1 MIKRAQSIY
10 FCILLILIS
19 LVLISGCTNQPSQTD
34 QSTWATYI
42 DKADGVKISHPSDW
56 SVIVSKVPPIKTE
69 STSITMENIIHIY
82 TPDSNGVVQ
91 ITGFSYPTLV
101 YSGDVIS
108 DEMYEVMA
116 ESFHKGPD
124 GVTPVSVIKDD
135 TAYVI
140 NGNSARHLKLNLII
154 DRTQMTS
161 DVYIVRHNDIY
172 YTLSYLVIDP
182 SAQKYSDTATAIM
195 KTFKT
200 ISWDQ

>member
-1 MIKRAQSIY
+1 MIKRIHLSY
-10 FCILLILIS
+10 FCILLILIP
-19 LVLISGCTNQPSQTD
+19 LVFITGCTDPPEED
-34 QSTWATYI
+34 QSKWTSYI
-42 DKADGVKISHPSDW
+42 DKADGVKISYPADW

-69 STSITMENIIHIY
+69 STSITMENLIHIY
-82 TPDSNGVVQ
+82 TPDKNGVIQ

-108 DEMYEVMA
+108 DEMYEVMS

-124 GVTPVSVIKDD
+124 GVTPVSVIKDNA
-135 TAYVI
+135 AYTI

-154 DRTQMTS
+154 ENTQMTS

-200 ISWDQ
+200 VSWDN

>member
-1 MIKRAQSIY
+1 MIKRTQLGY
-10 FCILLILIS
+10 FFILVILIP
-19 LVLISGCTNQPSQTD
+19 LVFISGCTNPPSQTN

-56 SVIVSKVPPIKTE
+56 SIVVSKVPPIKTE
-69 STSITMENIIHIY
+69 STSITMENVIHIY
-82 TPDSNGVVQ
+82 TPDTNGVVQ

-108 DEMYEVMA
+108 DEMYGVMT

-124 GVTPVSVIKDD
+124 GLTPVSVIKDD

-154 DRTQMTS
+154 DKTQMTS
-161 DVYIVRHNDIY
+161 DVYIVRHKDIY

-182 SAQKYSDTATAIM
+182 SAQQYSETATAIM

-200 ISWDQ
+200 VEWGK